1 MGPTQASQYSLSVTF
16 FWTWYSLS
24 CWVATFSPYPCV
36 SQARTS
42 LTRRE
47 KCYILWCC
55 KSCNL
60 RVSQTS
66 KIIIKNEKLVL
77 DPKFSQDSRVKIS
90 NDSRESRYEI
100 SVCETR
106 ESRYEFCLRDSR
118 EAILATN
125 FFSVRLIRSGYR
137 YEISVC
143 DTHEKQVLIL
153 ILTRE
158 SRENLARTLGQ
169 KSESHFLRE
178 FQKVILG
185 STLVVCRTLKEKFMA
200 LRVKT
205 RVGDIEDL
213 DEVWY
218 TLDTC
223 F

>member
-77 DPKFSQDSRVKIS
+77 DLKFSQDSRVKIS
-90 NDSRESRYEI
+90 NDSRKSRYEI

-106 ESRYEFCLRDSR
+106 ESRYEFCLRD
-118 EAILATN
+118 AILATK
-125 FFSVRLIRSGYR
+125 FFSVRLIRSGSR

-143 DTHEKQVLIL
+143 DTHEKQVLKL

-158 SRENLARTLGQ
+158 SRENLARTLGL
-169 KSESHFLRE
+169 KSESRFLRE

-200 LRVKT
+200 PRVKT
-205 RVGDIEDL
+205 MVREN
-213 DEVWY
+213 
-218 TLDTC
+218 
-223 F
+223 